1 MNAIDT
7 VPTSAPARSAAAPSP
22 VTRHADPAIAEIFA
36 RAEHRAG
43 EMDIEYAG
51 AVTPEEAYRLHAA
64 GAARLVDVRTRQEW
78 ELVGHVAGAPLV
90 EWRGYRQQRPN
101 PLFLDELAAV
111 ARRDEPVLFLCRS
124 GVRSHHAADLA
135 ARAGFRHAYN
145 VLEGFEGDLDP
156 DRKRGSLGGWRHAG
170 LPWVQS

>member
-1 MNAIDT
+1 VNAIDT

-111 ARRDEPVLFLCRS
+111 ARRDEAVLFLCRS

>member
-1 MNAIDT
+1 MNAIDALQAKSAL
-7 VPTSAPARSAAAPSP
+7 PAAPAPAP
-22 VTRHADPAIAEIFA
+22 VTRHRDPEIAAIFA

-43 EMDIEYAG
+43 EMDVEYAG
-51 AVTPEEAYRLHAA
+51 AVTPEEAYRLQAA
-64 GAARLVDVRTRQEW
+64 GAARIVDVRTRQEW
-78 ELVGHVAGAPLV
+78 ELVGHVPGVPLV
-90 EWRGYRQQRPN
+90 EWRGYREQRPN
-101 PLFLDELAAV
+101 PLFLEQLATLV
-111 ARRDEPVLFLCRS
+111 HRDEPVLFLCRS

-135 ARAGFRHAYN
+135 ARGGFRHAYN